1 MRIAEAVE
9 SGQLTSTD
17 SSSGA
22 NSFGDK
28 ANQVQSSYRRG
39 YVEYL
44 IFTLCASL
52 YLLPFMRI
60 LLEATDEGTLI
71 NGAVR
76 IVHGQVF
83 ARDFLE
89 AMGPGTFFWLG
100 AFFKLFGV
108 TFIATRI
115 CLFITSLGT
124 GLLVYFLSRR
134 VCPRYQQLPCII
146 LVGTYF
152 SVLWPT
158 ISHHVDSNFF
168 ALASVACMVLWRQRR
183 SGILLIAAG
192 MLAGVTT
199 SVHQPKGGLLLVA
212 ILLWLW
218 MRRQKG
224 AAPMAALGL
233 VTAGYCGVIGIV
245 LLYFLSRGALRDL
258 VYVTIVWPYGHYGP
272 TNVVPYAQGLA
283 IYWDR
288 LVAKSG
294 FNWST
299 GMASVLI
306 TPFLFVAALPV
317 LLPIL
322 AARSKWNAM
331 RPEVAL
337 YWLCGWALWLSE
349 IHRKDIWHL
358 VFGSP
363 LLIIVGVYLLMERR
377 EKVADLALQLLLI
390 SAGCLACFNLFLA
403 LTAHPLTTRVGTVAV
418 FKDDPVLTFLDEHV
432 APGEEIF
439 AYPYCPMYYFLSSTV
454 NPTHYSILFYNYN
467 ISSQFEEV
475 VRTLEQHRVKYVIWD
490 TGFEA
495 RAASTFFPEAK
506 RTNPHDY
513 ILEPY
518 LESHYRVVK
527 AVNGIRIMERKSE
540 GHPDYK

>member
-1 MRIAEAVE
+1 M
-9 SGQLTSTD
+9 D

-22 NSFGDK
+22 NSFGEK
-28 ANQVQSSYRRG
+28 ANHKQSSSKWKYVG
-39 YVEYL
+39 YF

-60 LLEATDEGTLI
+60 LLAATDEGTLI

-89 AMGPGTFFWLG
+89 AMGPGTFYWLG
-100 AFFKLFGV
+100 VFFKLFGV
-108 TFIATRI
+108 TFLATRI
-115 CLFITSLGT
+115 CLFVTSLGT
-124 GLLVYFLSRR
+124 GLLIYFLSRR
-134 VCPRYQQLPCII
+134 VCSRYQLLPCII
-146 LVGTYF
+146 LVSTYF
-152 SVLWPT
+152 SMLWPT
-158 ISHHVDSNFF
+158 ISHHVDSNLF
-168 ALASVACMVLWRQRR
+168 AIASVACMVFWQERR

-192 MLAGVTT
+192 VLAGITT
-199 SVHQPKGGLLLVA
+199 SVHQPKGGLLLVS

-218 MRRQKG
+218 IRRRKG

-233 VTAGYCGVIGIV
+233 VTAAYCGFIGIV
-245 LLYFLSRGALRDL
+245 LLYFFRQGALRDL
-258 VYVTIVWPYGHYGP
+258 VYVAVVWPYGHYGP
-272 TNVVPYAQGLA
+272 SNVVPYAQSLVTFYWRHWVAESGL
-283 IYWDR
+283 
-288 LVAKSG
+288 
-294 FNWST
+294 NWST

-317 LLPIL
+317 SLPLLG
-322 AARSKWNAM
+322 ARSKWKAM

-349 IHRKDIWHL
+349 IHRKDISHL

-363 LLIIVGVYLLMERR
+363 LLIILLVHLLMERR
-377 EKVADLALQLLLI
+377 EKVADVVLQLLFI
-390 SAGCLACFNLFLA
+390 CAGCLACFNLFLV
-403 LTAHPLTTRVGTVAV
+403 LTAHSLTTRVGTVAV

-454 NPTHYSILFYNYN
+454 NPTHYSILVYQYN

-495 RAASTFFPEAK
+495 SAACIFFPAAK
-506 RTNPHDY
+506 RTNPKSY
-513 ILEPY
+513 IVEPY
-518 LESHYRVVK
+518 LESHYKVVK
-527 AVNGIRIMERKSE
+527 SVGGIHVMERNSE
-540 GHPDYK
+540 GRSN